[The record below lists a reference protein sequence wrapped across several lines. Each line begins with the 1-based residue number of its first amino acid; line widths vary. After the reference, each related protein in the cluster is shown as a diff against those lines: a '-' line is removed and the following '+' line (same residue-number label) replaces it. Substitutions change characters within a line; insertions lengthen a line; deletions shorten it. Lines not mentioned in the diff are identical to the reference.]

1 MVDGVVA
8 GGCAGV
14 AGGSGVGVGV
24 VVVVVDVVEEVVG
37 EEGVVAM
44 SLDAEDA
51 EGDGVAPAAA
61 WNAVR

>member
-14 AGGSGVGVGV
+14 AGGSGVGVEV

-37 EEGVVAM
+37 EEGDVAI
-44 SLDAEDA
+44 SLDAE
-51 EGDGVAPAAA
+51 GGGVAPAAS